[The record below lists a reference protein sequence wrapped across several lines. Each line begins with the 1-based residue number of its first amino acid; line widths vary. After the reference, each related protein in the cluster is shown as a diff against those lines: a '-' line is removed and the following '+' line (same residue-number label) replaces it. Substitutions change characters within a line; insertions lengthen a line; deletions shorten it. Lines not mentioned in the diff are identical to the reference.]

1 MSTTPAPRPV
11 APCRREL
18 WPLHACTRDSGLGAH
33 RTDASLRRGPVLTRL
48 DDEHYLGFEGIPNP
62 PDDYVA
68 SLGASPYTWP
78 AIHNNMEDIDYC
90 V

>member
-1 MSTTPAPRPV
+1 M
-11 APCRREL
+11 
-18 WPLHACTRDSGLGAH
+18 
-33 RTDASLRRGPVLTRL
+33 RRGPVLTRL

-68 SLGASPYTWP
+68 PLGASPYTWP